1 MPLINCKVELSLNW
15 IERYLLTVANTAT
28 FKITDA
34 KLYVPV
40 VTLKTEDNTKLS
52 KLLSEKF
59 KRPIYWNEYK
69 VISNRNYGA
78 DEYIREWLDASI
90 QGVRKLFLPAMV
102 EKTTTLQKIV
112 TGNIFFQEEKLKI
125 ITLKVMEE
133 IFMTNQ
139 LVTRLSNTMNSE
151 KYQQDR
157 VMITKQVVYWMFIS
171 KMILG

>member
-1 MPLINCKVELSLNW
+1 
-15 IERYLLTVANTAT
+15 
-28 FKITDA
+28 
-34 KLYVPV
+34 
-40 VTLKTEDNTKLS
+40 
-52 KLLSEKF
+52 
-59 KRPIYWNEYK
+59 
-69 VISNRNYGA
+69 
-78 DEYIREWLDASI
+78 
-90 QGVRKLFLPAMV
+90 MV

-157 VMITKQVVYWMFIS
+157 VMITKQVVCWIMFIS

>member
-1 MPLINCKVELSLNW
+1 
-15 IERYLLTVANTAT
+15 
-28 FKITDA
+28 
-34 KLYVPV
+34 
-40 VTLKTEDNTKLS
+40 
-52 KLLSEKF
+52 
-59 KRPIYWNEYK
+59 
-69 VISNRNYGA
+69 
-78 DEYIREWLDASI
+78 
-90 QGVRKLFLPAMV
+90 MV

-157 VMITKQVVYWMFIS
+157 VMITKQVVYWIMFIS